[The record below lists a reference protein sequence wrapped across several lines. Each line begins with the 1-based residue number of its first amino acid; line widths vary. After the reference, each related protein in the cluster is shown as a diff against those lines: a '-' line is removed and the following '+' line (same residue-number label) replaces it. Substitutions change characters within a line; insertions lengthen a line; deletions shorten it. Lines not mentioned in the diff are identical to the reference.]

1 MKILFYFSHPAQYF
15 FLRETIKRLIKT
27 NHVIIIL
34 IKTKDVLE
42 DVLIGDN
49 FEYINILPTERDL
62 TKLDIFFSLLKR
74 LRIMFPILIE
84 KKPDLLIGADASI
97 AILGKFLHINRITIT
112 EDDYAIIRILA
123 KITYPFTQTILCPVV
138 CSVGKYEQKKIGYH
152 GYMKLGYLHPNIF
165 TPEFTV
171 KQKYQLGDNYI
182 LIRLSGL
189 KAHHDFGI
197 KGISESVLK
206 RLIFNAEKF
215 NYKVFISS
223 EKKIKHELQQYELKI
238 NPRDMHSVLANASIL
253 ICDSQS
259 MSVEAAILGVP
270 SIRISDFVGRI
281 SVLEELEHKY
291 GLTYGVKPGN
301 EDFLFERFNY
311 LLNNKYLKDNFQYRK
326 NNMLR
331 DKIDVTAF
339 LVWFVENYPESVK
352 IMKETPEYQYRFR

>member
-1 MKILFYFSHPAQYF
+1 
-15 FLRETIKRLIKT
+15 
-27 NHVIIIL
+27 
-34 IKTKDVLE
+34 
-42 DVLIGDN
+42 
-49 FEYINILPTERDL
+49 
-62 TKLDIFFSLLKR
+62 
-74 LRIMFPILIE
+74 
-84 KKPDLLIGADASI
+84 
-97 AILGKFLHINRITIT
+97 
-112 EDDYAIIRILA
+112 
-123 KITYPFTQTILCPVV
+123 
-138 CSVGKYEQKKIGYH
+138 
-152 GYMKLGYLHPNIF
+152 
-165 TPEFTV
+165 
-171 KQKYQLGDNYI
+171 
-182 LIRLSGL
+182 
-189 KAHHDFGI
+189 
-197 KGISESVLK
+197 
-206 RLIFNAEKF
+206 
-215 NYKVFISS
+215 
-223 EKKIKHELQQYELKI
+223 
-238 NPRDMHSVLANASIL
+238 MHSVLANASIL